1 MEKHRIAVISDTH
14 GLLRPEVIER
24 VKSCEAVLHAGD
36 MDKPEILEQLKA
48 IAPVYAVRGNADEEW
63 VKREQGDLPEELDF
77 TLFGFRFYMI
87 HNKKRRRKELSGVNA
102 VVYGHSHEYSD
113 IWEAKTGIR
122 YLNPGSCGPKR
133 FGLPVTMM
141 EMTLCP
147 EENRME
153 IERIDCEAG
162 EQKSA
167 KEPAGD
173 TLSEKDLY
181 QLVKKVMKG
190 MRAGKGIPEMAR
202 RWGADERLVED
213 ICRMYATHP
222 GVDVDGIMD
231 RLERRGL

>member
-14 GLLRPEVIER
+14 GLLRPKVIER
-24 VKSCEAVLHAGD
+24 VKICEAVLHAGD

-48 IAPVYAVRGNADEEW
+48 IAPVYAVRGNVDEEW

-87 HNKKRRRKELSGVNA
+87 HNKKRRRKELSGISA

-153 IERIDCEAG
+153 IERGHIVGKGSVPAGEKGHEGDAGRKGHPRDGPALGRGREAG
-162 EQKSA
+162 GGYLPDVRDPSGSGRGRNHGQ
-167 KEPAGD
+167 
-173 TLSEKDLY
+173 
-181 QLVKKVMKG
+181 
-190 MRAGKGIPEMAR
+190 AGKK
-202 RWGADERLVED
+202 GAVRNFV
-213 ICRMYATHP
+213 IFA
-222 GVDVDGIMD
+222 
-231 RLERRGL
+231 